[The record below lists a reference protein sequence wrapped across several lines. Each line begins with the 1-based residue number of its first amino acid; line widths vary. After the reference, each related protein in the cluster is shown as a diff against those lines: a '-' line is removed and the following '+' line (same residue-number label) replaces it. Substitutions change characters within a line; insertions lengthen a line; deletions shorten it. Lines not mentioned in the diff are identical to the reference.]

1 MALIVQKFG
10 GTSLADPAAREM
22 LAKKVGA
29 ARDAGDE
36 IVLVVSA
43 MGRMGDP
50 YATDTLL
57 DLLGE
62 YSGGAGTAG
71 GVGSAGPVVAADA
84 AGGMDGLTSD
94 LLVSCGEVISAC
106 VIAALLNSMG
116 IGAVPMTAHSAGI
129 AASGPFGDAAPAA
142 IDPARLRAVL
152 AAGKVPVVTGFQ
164 GVDAVGD
171 ILTLGRGGSDTSAV
185 AIGAALGADF
195 VDIYKDVPGVA
206 KADPR
211 LVKGVPFMHF
221 LDYDSMF
228 RLANHGA
235 RVLHDKSALLA
246 KASGLRMR
254 VRSTFDEG
262 EGTLIGPASQ
272 GAEVPDFLG
281 LATCSG
287 PGNKLRVTAVFSAA
301 AGAKGVVLARESV
314 RTIGLDVI
322 ELDCDDPSAV
332 AYLCPRETSA
342 VFAQKLFEALN

>member
-10 GTSLADPAAREM
+10 GTSLADPAARDM

-29 ARDAGDE
+29 SRSAGDE

-43 MGRMGDP
+43 MGRRGDP

-62 YSGGAGTAG
+62 YSGGTGTADG
-71 GVGSAGPVVAADA
+71 AGSADAADA

-94 LLVSCGEVISAC
+94 LLASCGEVISAC
-106 VIAALLNSMG
+106 VIAALLNSKG

-129 AASGPFGDAAPAA
+129 TARGPFGDAAPSA
-142 IDPARLRAVL
+142 IGPARLKAVL

-164 GVDAVGD
+164 GVDAMGN

-211 LVKGVPFMHF
+211 LVKGVPFMKF

-246 KASGLRMR
+246 KASGLKMR
-254 VRSTFDEG
+254 VRSTFDDG
-262 EGTLIGPASQ
+262 EGTLIGPASN

-301 AGAKGVVLARESV
+301 AGAKGVVQARESV

-322 ELDCDDPSAV
+322 ELDCDDPCAV
-332 AYLCPRETSA
+332 VFLCPRETSA

>member
-29 ARDAGDE
+29 ARGMGDE

-43 MGRMGDP
+43 MGRRGDP

-62 YSGGAGTAG
+62 YSGGTGAAG
-71 GVGSAGPVVAADA
+71 GAGSVGAADA
-84 AGGMDGLTSD
+84 GAGVDGLTSD
-94 LLVSCGEVISAC
+94 LLASCGEVISAC
-106 VIAALLNSMG
+106 VVAALLNSRG
-116 IGAVPMTAHSAGI
+116 ISAVPMTAYSAGI
-129 AASGPFGDAAPAA
+129 AAEGAFGDASPVKVDGAK
-142 IDPARLRAVL
+142 IRAVL
-152 AAGKVPVVTGFQ
+152 DEGKVPVVTGFQ
-164 GVDAVGD
+164 GSDKAGRM
-171 ILTLGRGGSDTSAV
+171 LTLGRGGSDTSAV

-211 LVKGVPFMHF
+211 LVKGVPFMKF

-254 VRSTFDEG
+254 VRSTFDDG
-262 EGTLIGPASQ
+262 AGTLIGPTSQ

-287 PGNKLRVTAVFSAA
+287 PENTLRVTAVFSAP
-301 AGAKGVVLARESV
+301 AGAKGVVLARESA
-314 RTIGLDVI
+314 RMTGLDAI
-322 ELDCDDPSAV
+322 EQDCDDPCAIV
-332 AYLCPRETSA
+332 FLCPRETSA
-342 VFAQKLFEALN
+342 SFAGKLFEALN